1 MSVKDIFKV
10 GQIAPKSGKYHCL
23 QCTESGV
30 VNDLILSKDANFPPC
45 AICKEHGRPDGSRI
59 KLIQIYK

>member
-1 MSVKDIFKV
+1 MSVGDIFKV

-23 QCTESGV
+23 QCTSGNV
-30 VNDLILSKDANFPPC
+30 VNDLILSKGDIFPAC
-45 AICKEHGRPDGSRI
+45 DLCKEQGQPSGSRI